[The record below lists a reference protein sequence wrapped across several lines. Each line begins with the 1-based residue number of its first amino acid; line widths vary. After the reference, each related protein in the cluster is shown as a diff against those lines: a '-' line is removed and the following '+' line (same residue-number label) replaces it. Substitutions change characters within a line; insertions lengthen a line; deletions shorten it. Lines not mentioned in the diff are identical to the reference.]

1 MRVTSSRSGWR
12 EDPIRTEVVPA
23 RPGATRTITH
33 LGEHDRRRYE
43 VAVAAV
49 IPDVERVLGAGVVAN
64 RARPTPVGVALE
76 PWGVARRRY
85 ARSIATAAAGP
96 WRAAFVGDVHDCYG
110 SIDPS
115 IAERSLRSIGASGG
129 SIERVGA
136 ILRRLED
143 RGVRGL
149 PVGPEPSA
157 VLANAVLASVD
168 RALAAAVCRP
178 AFRWVDDVVVFAHD
192 RREAR
197 TAAATFAR
205 ALDALGL
212 EAHPEKCRIVRDPG
226 ALRAVVSGRSATR
239 GPARGMMRPP

>member
-1 MRVTSSRSGWR
+1 MGVTSARSGWR
-12 EDPIRTEVVPA
+12 EDPIRTEIVPA
-23 RPGATRTITH
+23 QPGATRTITH

-43 VAVAAV
+43 VVVAAV
-49 IPDVERVLGAGVVAN
+49 IPDVERALGAGVVAN
-64 RARPTPVGVALE
+64 RARPDPGGVALE
-76 PWGVARRRY
+76 PWDVARRRY
-85 ARSIATAAAGP
+85 ARAIATAAAGP

-115 IAERSLRSIGASGG
+115 IAERSLRSIGASRG
-129 SIERVGA
+129 SIERIDAV
-136 ILRRLED
+136 LRRLEG

-168 RALAAAVCRP
+168 RALAATVCRP
-178 AFRWVDDVVVFAHD
+178 ALRWVDDVVVFAHD

-197 TAAATFAR
+197 MAAATFAL

-212 EAHPEKCRIVRDPG
+212 AAHPGKCRIVNDPG
-226 ALRAVVSGRSATR
+226 ALLAVVSGRSATR